1 MSTMSRSIS
10 AARVRRSLAV
20 SGAPVGKILLG
31 GVVVGGYVS
40 FARRHPH
47 RKGVRPV
54 VASRVY
60 SHGHR
65 IEIEAATAAAMLGKL
80 APVVAHLMRAGR
92 WPPLP

>member
-10 AARVRRSLAV
+10 TAHIRRNLAV
-20 SGAPVGKILLG
+20 SGAFAGKILLG
-31 GVVVGGYVS
+31 GVIVGGYVS
-40 FARRHPH
+40 YARRHPH

-65 IEIEAATAAAMLGKL
+65 IELEAATAGAMLGKL
-80 APVVAHLMRAGR
+80 APVLAHLMRAGR